1 MFRTTFCPRDYINLS
16 LWVFL
21 SVFVLIGSGPR
32 SLAAAEVGGV
42 GLWNIG
48 SSSLSA
54 NTSGTSSLCTHCPLP
69 AAPGTAPTGA
79 LRKRLQRSKGIIV
92 GQASASLEEEMIGSL
107 ACQDGS

>member
-1 MFRTTFCPRDYINLS
+1 MFRTTFCPWDYINLS

-54 NTSGTSSLCTHCPLP
+54 KHFW
-69 AAPGTAPTGA
+69 
-79 LRKRLQRSKGIIV
+79 
-92 GQASASLEEEMIGSL
+92 
-107 ACQDGS
+107 